1 MVGGRQLQF
10 DKQEALE
17 AAMTIFW
24 KKGFL
29 GASLA
34 DLTSSMGINKP
45 SLYATFGNK
54 EDLFVSATE
63 HYLSNHATPHILLLN
78 TPNQSLSERLTAYL
92 FSVTTM
98 LCDPSKPGGCFISVA
113 TNEAAGESLPEK
125 AYQAV
130 IKASNFTET
139 YLTEFFTSEKDK
151 GNLTTDIGIR
161 NLTLFIITFLHGI
174 AAMARNG
181 KTPQQIKSIVDIAV
195 KVLKL

>member
-17 AAMTIFW
+17 AAMNVFW

-29 GASLA
+29 GASLS
-34 DLTSSMGINKP
+34 DLTACMGINKP

-63 HYLSNHATPHILLLN
+63 HYLSNHAAPHILLLN
-78 TPNQSLSERLTAYL
+78 TPNQSLSERLNAYL
-92 FSVTTM
+92 LSVTTM

-125 AYQAV
+125 AHQAV
-130 IKASNFTET
+130 INAGNFTEN
-139 YLTEFFTSEKDK
+139 YLTEFFASETDK
-151 GNLTTDIGIR
+151 GNLKKNIDIKD
-161 NLTLFIITFLHGI
+161 LTLFILAFLHGI

-181 KTPQQIKSIVDIAV
+181 KTPQQIKSIIDITVTA
-195 KVLKL
+195 LKL

>member
-17 AAMTIFW
+17 AAMTVFW

-29 GASLA
+29 GASLS
-34 DLTSSMGINKP
+34 DLTTCMGINKP

-63 HYLSNHATPHILLLN
+63 HYLNNHAAPHFLLLN
-78 TPNQSLSERLTAYL
+78 ASGLSLSERLAAYL
-92 FSVTTM
+92 LSVTSM
-98 LCDPSKPGGCFISVA
+98 LCDPTKPGGCFISVA

-125 AYQAV
+125 AHLAV

-151 GNLTTDIGIR
+151 GNLTTDIEVKD
-161 NLTLFIITFLHGI
+161 LTLFIITFLHGI

-181 KTPQQIKSIVDIAV
+181 KTPRQIKSIVDITVAA
-195 KVLKL
+195 LKL

>member
-63 HYLSNHATPHILLLN
+63 HYLSNYAAPHILLLN
-78 TPNQSLSERLTAYL
+78 ASGQSLNERLSTYL
-92 FSVTTM
+92 LSITTM
-98 LCDPSKPGGCFISVA
+98 LCDPLKPGGCFISVA

-125 AYQAV
+125 AHQAV

-151 GNLTTDIGIR
+151 ENLTTDIEIR

>member
-17 AAMTIFW
+17 AAMYVFW

-29 GASLA
+29 GASLS
-34 DLTSSMGINKP
+34 DLTTCMGINKP

-63 HYLSNHATPHILLLN
+63 HYLSNHAAPHNLLLN
-78 TPNQSLSERLTAYL
+78 TPKQSLNKRLKTYL
-92 FSVTTM
+92 LSLTKM

-125 AYQAV
+125 AHQAV
-130 IKASNFTET
+130 INANNFTET
-139 YLTEFFTSEKDK
+139 YLTKFFTAEKDK
-151 GNLTTDIGIR
+151 GNLTTDIEIKD
-161 NLTLFIITFLHGI
+161 LTLFIITFLHGI

-181 KTPQQIKSIVDIAV
+181 KTPQQIKSIIDITVMA
-195 KVLKL
+195 LKL